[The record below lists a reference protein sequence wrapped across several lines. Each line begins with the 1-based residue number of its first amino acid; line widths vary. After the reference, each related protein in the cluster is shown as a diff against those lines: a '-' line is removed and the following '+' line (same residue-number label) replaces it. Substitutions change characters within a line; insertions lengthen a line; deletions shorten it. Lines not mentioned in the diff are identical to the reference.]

1 MVKQCGFIFYVPAW
15 CTSKID
21 PTTGFVSLLK
31 SKYENVSTSKS
42 FFAKF
47 DSIRYDEQEG
57 YFIFETDFSKF
68 HTSSLGGKQKW
79 NICTFGDRILTER
92 CKEQNSMFVSTT
104 ISLTQ
109 EWIRLMDAYGIDYKG
124 NIKAQMMQHDEKPFF
139 EALHK
144 LLRLTLQMRNSNS
157 QTQEDFIISPVKN
170 SRGEFFDSR
179 KGDVHLP
186 IDADANG
193 AFNIARK
200 GLMLMQQ
207 IANMHEGEKF
217 KPEIKNETWLEFAQ
231 K

>member
-1 MVKQCGFIFYVPAW
+1 
-15 CTSKID
+15 
-21 PTTGFVSLLK
+21 
-31 SKYENVSTSKS
+31 
-42 FFAKF
+42 
-47 DSIRYDEQEG
+47 
-57 YFIFETDFSKF
+57 
-68 HTSSLGGKQKW
+68 
-79 NICTFGDRILTER
+79 
-92 CKEQNSMFVSTT
+92 MFVSTT

-109 EWIRLMDAYGIDYKG
+109 EWIKLMEQYGINYKA
-124 NIKAQMMQHDEKPFF
+124 NIKAQIMQRDEKPFF

-170 SRGEFFDSR
+170 SSGEFFDSR
-179 KGDVHLP
+179 KGDESLP

-207 IANMHEGEKF
+207 IDNTPEGEKF